1 MGLVAAVC
9 IYVVMHVVKYTHI
22 TYILRYGFIQKYIKT
37 EESHNNGSVKLGAI
51 SASVSVSFAS
61 YSHLGCLLTRSFNT
75 MIKNNNTR
83 IHIMLFFSPS
93 PISLHHLLVYICLLA
108 HFNPSICTA
117 CTVYNIVDTLYT
129 SINGRMSATMFVAS
143 VQCNTCSHMH
153 SSVYT
158 VRNTISKHASNQANN
173 MYRIDSFSYPHF
185 SL

>member
-108 HFNPSICTA
+108 HFNPYICTA

-129 SINGRMSATMFVAS
+129 SINVLLAVCRQRCLWPVYNVIHAHICIV
-143 VQCNTCSHMH
+143 
-153 SSVYT
+153 VYT
-158 VRNTISKHASNQANN
+158 QLEIQSASMQATKQ
-173 MYRIDSFSYPHF
+173 IICIG
-185 SL
+185 